1 MKKPVNKFA
10 VGLWLLAA
18 LVFVGEL
25 AQLAMI
31 ISTAKALAARGDTIY
46 VVGHGLGAALAVLTV
61 VPVHLVA
68 LGVIIE
74 MLDQIR
80 WNAPQ
85 RDK

>member
-18 LVFVGEL
+18 VVLTGGL

-31 ISTAKALAARGDTIY
+31 ISTTRAMAARGDTIY
-46 VVGHGLGAALAVLTV
+46 VVGHGLGAALAGLIV
-61 VPVHLVA
+61 VPVQLVA

-80 WNAPQ
+80 WNALQ